1 MSNSDKRFAFFLLI
15 LTSLLT
21 AMFVIGCGGSGNNPQ
36 STSGFTFTKTPI
48 QAQLQIPAGSTIS
61 ASSLTPWS
69 SGGATKFD
77 ASGQSNV
84 TIYNNGPQ
92 YADVRNSEGKL
103 VFISYLSNT
112 QTVFNAET
120 TATAMIFF
128 AIGGASQIDEG
139 PSTVL
144 NGIKDF
150 SGFNAV
156 VNEILNQIV
165 SQGHVS
171 LATGTLAAKIQAVVD
186 SVRGTTP
193 PAGRGTIAEPTSAS
207 GIFLDTIIDGKFT
220 IQNNYLRRASGW
232 LRRVEYVDSEGIK
245 HEGPEAQTEYKKFEI
260 KPPSRYGGFTGTAA
274 NILKGE
280 FLWTPTVSEPYA
292 IPLYPETAQS
302 TTYELKV
309 YGFGGNDGN
318 VVSLTADDIDEVLEL
333 SFKSLILD
341 AALPII
347 ANIIIPLKG
356 GAIEDFLKFAGSS
369 SALSDLINISR
380 ETAPQLAD
388 QLSQGQVED
397 ALTTLYET
405 LLTSNT
411 FLPAMLEIVIEYA
424 ESRNLDLNTFN
435 TGTLAKDVG
444 EKLALLGVVD
454 IFFSSADMILYVSDI
469 ARSGRCHRFLITTT
483 PGKVSITA
491 EYRSVSVTNSSDLTA
506 VIQNKNPDAVYK
518 YEWSVEEGYEITAD
532 NGTTSNAPGGILT
545 TSQETVEIKS
555 LTEEPGF
562 ATVNCK
568 VTRIDGPNDVFVA
581 TAKYDFK
588 FVPDVI
594 VTPESVQ
601 LGEEEQV
608 TINAEYEG
616 EEELRF
622 MFQCD
627 RSDLGIWT
635 NGNVVEDKSSS
646 TFTANGQPGLV
657 TVTVYMF
664 FVENGNPRPISSKTV
679 RIQCG
684 TITGTRVYPHTINS
698 TGIDQNDDFWGK
710 AQTHLFIP
718 KSLGSGTFVIY
729 RNGTPFRT
737 FDSGNP
743 SYSQH
748 FQSIFWPTSQF
759 NHVVEFETRWQDGF
773 LTNNEAES
781 WGRQQGTILFDL
793 YMAFPNNIY
802 TVQLQPN

>member
-15 LTSLLT
+15 LASLFT
-21 AMFVIGCGGSGNNPQ
+21 AMFVLGCGGSGSGTQN
-36 STSGFTFTKTPI
+36 TTGFTFTRTPV
-48 QAQLQIPAGSTIS
+48 QAQIQIPTGSTLS
-61 ASSLTPWS
+61 ALSLTPWS
-69 SGGATKFD
+69 SGGASKFD
-77 ASGQSNV
+77 SSGRSNV
-84 TIYNNGPQ
+84 TIYNDGPQ
-92 YADVRNSEGKL
+92 YADVRNAEGKL
-103 VFISYLSNT
+103 VFISYLSDT

-120 TATAMIFF
+120 TAEAMIFF
-128 AIGGASQIDEG
+128 ACGGAAQIDEG
-139 PSTVL
+139 PAIVL
-144 NGIKDF
+144 AAIKDF
-150 SGFNAV
+150 TGFTAV
-156 VNEILNQIV
+156 VDEITNQLV

-186 SVRGTTP
+186 AVRGTTAP
-193 PAGRGTIAEPTSAS
+193 KGRGTIAEPTSAS

-232 LRRVEYVDSEGIK
+232 LRRVEYVDSVGIK
-245 HEGPEAQTEYKKFEI
+245 HDGPEAETEFQKFEI

-280 FLWTPTVSEPYA
+280 FAWTPTVSEPLN
-292 IPLYPETAQS
+292 IPLYPETAQA
-302 TTYELKV
+302 TTYELRV
-309 YGFGGNDGN
+309 HGFGGSAGN
-318 VVSLTADDIDEVLEL
+318 VVSLAPGEYDEILEL
-333 SFKSLILD
+333 SLKSIILD
-341 AALPII
+341 ATLPII

-356 GAIEDFLKFAGSS
+356 GAIEDFLEFAGSS

-397 ALTTLYET
+397 ALTTVYET

-411 FLPAMLEIVIEYA
+411 FLPALLEIIIEYA
-424 ESRNLDLNTFN
+424 ESRNYDLNTFN

-444 EKLALLGVVD
+444 EKLALLGIVD

-469 ARSGRCHRFLITTT
+469 ARSGRCHNFLITTT
-483 PGKVSITA
+483 PGKVSITP
-491 EYRSVSVTNSSDLTA
+491 EYRSVSVTNTSDLTA

-518 YEWSVEEGYEITAD
+518 YEWSVEDDYEIVAD
-532 NGTTSNAPGGILT
+532 NGTTSNAPNGILT

-562 ATVNCK
+562 ASVNCK
-568 VTRIDGPNDVFVA
+568 VTRIDGPNDVFIA

-594 VTPESVQ
+594 VTPESAQ
-601 LGEEEQV
+601 LDEEEQV

-622 MFQCD
+622 MFQYD

-635 NGNVVEDKSSS
+635 NGNIVEDKSSS
-646 TFTANGQPGLV
+646 IFTANGQPGLV

-684 TITGTRVYPHTINS
+684 TINGTRVYPHTINS
-698 TGIDQNDDFWGK
+698 TGIDQNDDFWGR

-737 FDSGNP
+737 FDSENP
-743 SYSQH
+743 SYSEH
-748 FQSIFWPTSQF
+748 FQSVFWPTSQF

-773 LTNNEAES
+773 VTSTEAES

-802 TVQLQPN
+802 TVQLQP